1 MLSLFTSSK
10 FRTRVALVLISSCLA
25 VSPTSSVVAAGVG
38 PSWDLNPETNLP
50 YDQMDYPQEPGW
62 QTNPTSIVKW
72 AFWPVCTGVTQ
83 DDGTVITGG
92 RSTYCLLAVELQQKG
107 STTWTK
113 MTPRSN
119 GIAPIA
125 HGWSADWSQPRGSL
139 GLGIRVSPQLRLVNK
154 TLSIDLWD
162 GNNDLDSTYNYRV
175 VANIGILNPVAM
187 RSSGSNGNFEELTV
201 NGTTTLT
208 VSASTGAGSIV
219 IPPTDVCD
227 RELTATRSYSAGW
240 SVTLFDG
247 KLFPKLAPF
256 EGGVVETDA
265 YPSSNSFFPAFNAT
279 TGSFSLKVC
288 APHFKSD
295 GSLNIGYYR
304 LIMSQAMLE
313 RAGYVLSL
321 PDGKPVGDG
330 RTRTAAELQS
340 ATQKAVNDFQMASSD
355 KQTLAPTVELI
366 VREDGSVDLAI
377 RTEMHYSSPTVSV
390 QRKGP
395 AVWRLTDA
403 PTRGSYL
410 GVRYITKNKISG
422 TLVTELRTASGK
434 VVAKSTKARK
444 STTRGNADVLVPKK
458 IKPGKYSLR
467 VYMVGPKVKNK
478 QKRTVIQTI
487 PVTIS

>member
-1 MLSLFTSSK
+1 MFSVFTGSK
-10 FRTRVALVLISSCLA
+10 FRARVAFVLISSCLA
-25 VSPTSSVVAAGVG
+25 VSPTSSVVASGVG

-50 YDQMDYPQEPGW
+50 YDQMAYPQEPGW
-62 QTNPTSIVKW
+62 QTNPTSVVKW

-83 DDGTVITGG
+83 DDGSVFTGG
-92 RSTYCLLAVELQQKG
+92 RATYCLLAVELQQKG
-107 STTWTK
+107 STAWTK

-119 GIAPIA
+119 GNPPST
-125 HGWSADWSQPRGSL
+125 HSWSADWSQPRGAL
-139 GLGIRVSPQLRLVNK
+139 GLGLRVGPQLRLVNR

-162 GNNDLDSTYNYRV
+162 GSNNLDSTYNYRV

-187 RSSGSNGNFEELTV
+187 RTSGSNGNFEELTA

-227 RELTATRSYSAGW
+227 REITATRSYSAGW

-247 KLFPKLAPF
+247 TLFPKLAPF

-265 YPSSNSFFPAFNAT
+265 YPSANSFFPAFNAT

-304 LIMSQAMLE
+304 LVMSQAMLE

-321 PDGKPVGDG
+321 PNGKPIVDG
-330 RTRTAAELQS
+330 RSLNTGEIQS
-340 ATQKAVNDFQMASSD
+340 ATQKAVNDFQMSSSD
-355 KQTLAPTVELI
+355 NQTLAPTIELI

-395 AVWRLTDA
+395 AVWRLTDT
-403 PTRGSYL
+403 PSRGSYL
-410 GVRYITKNKISG
+410 DVSYITKKKISG
-422 TLVTELRTASGK
+422 TLVVELRTESGK
-434 VVAKSTKARK
+434 VVAKSTRAKK
-444 STTRGNADVLVPKK
+444 LTSRGNADVLVPKK
-458 IKPGKYSLR
+458 IKPGNYSLR
-467 VYMVGPKVKNK
+467 VYMMSPKVKNK
-478 QKRTVIQTI
+478 QKRTAIQTI